1 MFSKKPK
8 REKLYFKGIKGS
20 AVRAKYALHS
30 SAIHT
35 IEFTILTE
43 DGKELVI
50 EMDHE
55 NAAVLIEQGIAAHSA
70 IQRPIKIPRTLPF
83 GG

>member
-1 MFSKKPK
+1 MFGKKK
-8 REKLYFKGIKGS
+8 REKRHYKAVKGS

-35 IEFTILTE
+35 IEFTFLTE
-43 DGKELVI
+43 NDEELII

-55 NAAVLIEQGIAAHSA
+55 NAALVIEQGIAAHSA